1 MSLSEM
7 REALERGSAEEPTN
21 DDAADDSAA
30 DANDD
35 NGDNDNSDAQRPKSR
50 QPPEERGA
58 GLKESRSSIVHLEG
72 RKGSLTYSNSVGALK
87 RAGSSGKEQQV
98 YGSLLEG
105 RCRRGPKA
113 LQYSIPSGQVM
124 AMAMVTSGLAW
135 RPRAHGSVCACAHMQ
150 TRSGARYGMVPTQ

>member
-87 RAGSSGKEQQV
+87 RAGSSR
-98 YGSLLEG
+98 EG
-105 RCRRGPKA
+105 TAGLRKPPRRT
-113 LQYSIPSGQVM
+113 LPS
-124 AMAMVTSGLAW
+124 
-135 RPRAHGSVCACAHMQ
+135 
-150 TRSGARYGMVPTQ
+150 RSQSTAV